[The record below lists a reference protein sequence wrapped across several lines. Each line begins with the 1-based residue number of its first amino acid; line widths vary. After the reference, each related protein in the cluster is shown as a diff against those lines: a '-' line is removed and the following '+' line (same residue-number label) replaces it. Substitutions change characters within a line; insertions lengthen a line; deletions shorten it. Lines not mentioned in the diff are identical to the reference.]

1 LATLSLLVALAS
13 GVSAVDQPRDADAT
27 ITVSGSGATPLGM
40 SLVEGRLRHRDNTYL
55 LLLRGVASSTESV
68 GRVYGLAVAR
78 DVAGS
83 YAATNGALRNDR
95 GVVIIFDPP
104 LDLPSATLEIE
115 LASRVRPKASTGQR
129 GTVE

>member
-1 LATLSLLVALAS
+1 
-13 GVSAVDQPRDADAT
+13 
-27 ITVSGSGATPLGM
+27 
-40 SLVEGRLRHRDNTYL
+40 
-55 LLLRGVASSTESV
+55 VASSTESV

-104 LDLPSATLEIE
+104 LDLPSAKLEIE